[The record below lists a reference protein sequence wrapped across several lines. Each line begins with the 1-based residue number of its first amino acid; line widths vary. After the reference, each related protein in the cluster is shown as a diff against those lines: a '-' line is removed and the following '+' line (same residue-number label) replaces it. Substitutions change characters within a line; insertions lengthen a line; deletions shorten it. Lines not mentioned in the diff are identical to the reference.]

1 MRLRNLTLKR
11 KLTGIIFVTSLSVLF
26 VTCLMFLYY
35 EVHSYRQ
42 SVARSLVAMADIIAA
57 NSSEILIFNDQKLAG
72 QILSDLQVE
81 PAITA
86 GALYDNN
93 GKLFAMYP
101 ANASAADFPPSN
113 DRDGIHFQ
121 GQFLILYTPINEGQ
135 TRVGTL
141 YLKSNLNLR
150 EHLKVY
156 AVVLLI
162 ILFGSAAVALLLSG
176 FFQQQIS
183 QPLLELSNVAKAI
196 SDRKDFS
203 VRAKKT
209 SEDELGDLT
218 DAFNSMLNQIQKSH
232 EETLAASRA
241 KDDFLAALSHEL
253 RTPLNPVLLIASDA
267 AANLELPAR
276 TRVDFEMIR
285 RNVELEARLI
295 DDLLD
300 LTRITRGKL
309 ALEQQSVDVH
319 SVLREAVST
328 VSADVEKKQIQ
339 LEIEL
344 RAQKCVVTGD
354 SVRLQQ
360 IFWNVI
366 KNAVKFT
373 PEHGKITVNSFAD
386 AETVTV
392 KITDTGIGIKA
403 EELSL
408 VFNAFSQGDHA
419 NGGGS
424 HRFGGLGLG
433 LAISRMLVEMHHGSI
448 RAESAGTGKGAT
460 FIIELPLAQSP
471 VPAAQT
477 IKPLPS
483 PVSVPPTPPVRP
495 LSILL
500 VEDHDPTRQA
510 LTQLLRQRHY
520 DVGSAA
526 SLAEARA
533 LIRERKE
540 KFDLLVSDIGL
551 PDGNGYDLMIEMRR
565 SDPAIRGIAL
575 TGYGMEQDL
584 AHSASAGYAVHLTKP
599 VTMESLDRALKNLL
613 A

>member
-1 MRLRNLTLKR
+1 MQFRKLTLKR

-42 SVARSLVAMADIIAA
+42 SVARSLAAMADIIAA

-86 GALYDNN
+86 GAFYDNN

-101 ANASAADFPPSN
+101 VNESATDFPSSTGG
-113 DRDGIHFQ
+113 DGIHFQ
-121 GQFLILYTPINEGQ
+121 GDFLILYTPINESQ

-150 EHLKVY
+150 AHLKVY
-156 AVVLLI
+156 ALVLLI
-162 ILFGSAAVALLLSG
+162 ILFGSGAVALLLSN

-183 QPLLELSNVAKAI
+183 QPLLELANVAKAI
-196 SDRKDFS
+196 SNRKDYS

-209 SEDELGDLT
+209 SDDELGDLT

-267 AANLELPAR
+267 AVNQELPPP
-276 TRVDFEMIR
+276 TRADFEMIR

-309 ALEQQSVDVH
+309 ALEQRPVDVH
-319 SVLREAVST
+319 EVLREAIST
-328 VSADVEKKQIQ
+328 VNADVEKKQIQ
-339 LEIEL
+339 LAIDFH
-344 RAQKCVVTGD
+344 AQKSVVVGD

-373 PEHGKITVNSFAD
+373 PEQGKVVVKSF
-386 AETVTV
+386 ESENRVIV
-392 KITDTGIGIKA
+392 KIIDTGIGIKA
-403 EELSL
+403 EELSR
-408 VFNAFSQGDHA
+408 VFEAFSQGDHA
-419 NGGGS
+419 DGGGS

-433 LAISRMLVEMHHGSI
+433 LAISRMLVEMHRGSI
-448 RAESAGTGKGAT
+448 YAESAGAGKGAT
-460 FIIELPLAQSP
+460 FIIELPIAPSP
-471 VPAAQT
+471 APAAQT
-477 IKPLPS
+477 AKPLPL
-483 PVSVPPTPPVRP
+483 PVAAPAPMLARP

-500 VEDHDPTRQA
+500 VEDHDPTRVA
-510 LTQLLRQRHY
+510 LSQLLRHRRY
-520 DVGSAA
+520 DVDSAA
-526 SLAEARA
+526 SLAEARS
-533 LIRERKE
+533 LIQKRKE
-540 KFDLLVSDIGL
+540 KFDLLISDIGL
-551 PDGNGYDLMIEMRR
+551 PDGTGYDLMADMRR
-565 SDPAIRGIAL
+565 DDPDIRGIAL

-584 AHSASAGYAVHLTKP
+584 AHSLDAGFTVHLTKP
-599 VTMESLDRALKNLL
+599 VMMESLDKALKELL